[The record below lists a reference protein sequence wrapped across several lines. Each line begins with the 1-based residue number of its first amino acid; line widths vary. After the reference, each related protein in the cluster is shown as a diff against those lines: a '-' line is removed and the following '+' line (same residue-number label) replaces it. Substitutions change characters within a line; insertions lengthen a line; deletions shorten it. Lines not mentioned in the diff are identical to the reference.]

1 MLEEKLLKRASSE
14 CIKTP
19 ERFEEKIPKQ
29 KIQTF
34 ETESGREKIQIYN
47 GKVARA
53 CFVRDLFGSLLCLSL
68 E

>member
-1 MLEEKLLKRASSE
+1 MEKRASSE
-14 CIKTP
+14 CIKRP
-19 ERFEEKIPKQ
+19 ERFEERIPKQ

-47 GKVARA
+47 GKVVRA
-53 CFVRDLFGSLLCLSL
+53 CFVRDRFGSLLCLSL